1 MIIEKISSPDDLKG
15 LQDDE
20 VAVLADEIRR
30 KILDTVSNNG
40 GHLASNLGIVE
51 LTLALHRVFDSPR
64 DRILFDVGHQCYT
77 HKIVTGRYSDFDTL
91 RRTGGLSGFPK
102 AAESEHDF
110 FGSAHSSN
118 SISAAIG
125 MATAAKLSG
134 CDNTT
139 IAVIGDGAFTGGMV
153 YEALNNCIDKQLRLI
168 IVLNDNE
175 MSISRNVGAIDNYF
189 SRFRTSKSYFRFK
202 NRFVAMLGRLPGNRL
217 YKFLQNVK
225 NKFKRIVLKE
235 NFFELL
241 DLEYY
246 GPLDGNNEKQL
257 ETVFNEL
264 KNHRH
269 GITVVHVQTKKGLGY
284 RPAEEN
290 PDIYHSVGS
299 FDKSLGVSCSGK
311 DKTFSYSFGKAVA
324 ELAAEN
330 SGICAVTAAMTSGTG
345 LDSFKNAFPDRFFD
359 VGIAEEHA
367 VTFCAGLSSGGR
379 LPVFAVYST
388 FMQRC
393 FDQLLM
399 DASLQ
404 NLQVVLAIDRAGFV
418 GDDGPTHHGL
428 FDAALL
434 RTIPG
439 ALAFSPAHTDEI
451 KPCLERCLAHKGV
464 SAVRYPRGSE
474 WSYER
479 SDYKAKNDVYY
490 ADFGSPEVC
499 IITYGRLTAECDK
512 AARSCGRGVRVIRLL
527 KILPVD
533 IDTILTLTKDM
544 KYILIAEEGV
554 KNGGIAEALCY
565 ALKDCGAEIAVR
577 AVNGFA
583 PHGNMQDIL
592 NSTGLSAK
600 MLAEALKNG

>member
-1 MIIEKISSPDDLKG
+1 LIIEKISSPDDLKG
-15 LQDDE
+15 LQDAE
-20 VAVLADEIRR
+20 IAVLADEIRR
-30 KILDTVSNNG
+30 KIIDTVSKNG

-51 LTLALHRVFDSPR
+51 LTLALHRVFNSPK
-64 DRILFDVGHQCYT
+64 DRIIFDVGHQCYT
-77 HKIVTGRYSDFDTL
+77 HKLVTGRYADFDTL

-102 AAESEHDF
+102 STESGHDF

-125 MATAAKLSG
+125 MATAAKLNGS
-134 CDNTT
+134 DSITV
-139 IAVIGDGAFTGGMV
+139 AVIGDGAFTGGMV

-202 NRFVAMLGRLPGNRL
+202 NRFIAMLGRLPGNRL
-217 YKFLQNVK
+217 YKFIQNVK
-225 NKFKRIVLKE
+225 NKIKRMVLKE

-269 GITVVHVQTKKGLGY
+269 GITVVHVKTKKGLGY

-290 PDIYHSVGS
+290 PDVYHSVGS
-299 FDKSLGVSCSGK
+299 FDRNTGVSSSNK
-311 DKTFSYSFGKAVA
+311 EKSFSYNFGRAVT
-324 ELAAEN
+324 ELADKN
-330 SGICAVTAAMTSGTG
+330 GGICAVTAAMASGTG
-345 LDSFKNAFPDRFFD
+345 LDIFEKAFPDRFFD

-367 VTFCAGLSSGGR
+367 VTFCAGLSSGGK

-399 DASLQ
+399 DTSLQ
-404 NLQVVLAIDRAGFV
+404 DLRVTLAIDRAGFV

-428 FDAALL
+428 FDVALL
-434 RTIPG
+434 RTVPG
-439 ALAFSPAHTDEI
+439 TLVFSPAHTDEI
-451 KPCLERCLAHKGV
+451 KPCLEKCLVHNGV

-474 WSYER
+474 WNYDR
-479 SDYKAKNDVYY
+479 STYREKDGVYY

-512 AARSCGRGVRVIRLL
+512 AARACGRGARVIRLL
-527 KILPVD
+527 KILPID
-533 IDTILTLTKDM
+533 IDVVLSLTKNM

-554 KNGGIAEALCY
+554 KDGGIAEALCC
-565 ALKDCGAEIAVR
+565 ALKECGGKIAVK
-577 AVNGFA
+577 AVEGFA
-583 PHGNMQDIL
+583 PHGDMQDIL
-592 NSTGLSAK
+592 TSVGLSSGILAK
-600 MLAEALKNG
+600 ELGNG